1 VTARV
6 VVVYHSRSGRT
17 RTLAEGVVRG
27 ASAVPGVVAKA
38 YDVEG
43 VVSQDELARAD
54 AIVMGCPTY
63 MGSASAPFK
72 AFMDATAPIW
82 ALQGWR
88 DKLAAGFTHSAA
100 PSGDK
105 LGTLV
110 QLAVFAAQHGMVWV
124 GLGLP
129 PSYAS
134 ADRAASGG
142 DINRLGSHLG
152 AMAQTPPGGGAVS
165 EGDENTCEH
174 LGRRVAEFA
183 LRHAHRAADADLPR
197 EGQVARHPSAATW
210 LFPPQGRTPLPG
222 IARVNVRE
230 LAARPGRF
238 EHHLTVV
245 GRVGNAQLE
254 IATASEPLFFAHI
267 NISDEYAVALPTGD
281 DMIDRFPLR
290 TFVADAGSGEDAA
303 RYNHRILDLVQHPL
317 GWMHWPG
324 RLRPPFEPFAFPAGM
339 RRCGVTVVCC
349 ASSPTPPDRER
360 PPGVRA
366 VREADAKSYRETPP
380 PLGLA
385 DLGHEP
391 ARIVARVGQAD
402 LALVVDPLGVDA
414 PRGAYVLVLEAAAT
428 SAHFACDLLYLPPG
442 SRLESGGIRR
452 ALVLRDEGQDA
463 EPPPTSWERVPESPI
478 PPFEEARRV
487 PLPLT
492 RAGVTLTQGPDHAH
506 VTVAVG
512 AMHAVVPRHWLARM
526 LFRVAL
532 HRPLLGYVETYGG
545 FFFDDREGIV
555 FGLRSAE
562 ATQRVAVEPAALLGM
577 VETLYLAA
585 APPGYVEL

>member
-1 VTARV
+1 MTTSV

-17 RTLAEGVVRG
+17 RALAEAVVRG
-27 ASAVPGVVAKA
+27 ACEVPGITARA

-43 VVSQDELARAD
+43 VVPQDELARAD
-54 AIVMGCPTY
+54 AIVLGCPTY

-72 AFMDATAPIW
+72 AFMDASAPIW

-110 QLAVFAAQHGMVWV
+110 QLAVFAAQHGMIWV

-134 ADRAASGG
+134 ADRTASGG
-142 DINRLGSHLG
+142 DVNRLGSHLG
-152 AMAQTPPGGGAVS
+152 AMAQTPPGGGGLC
-165 EGDENTCEH
+165 EGDMKTCEH
-174 LGRRVAEFA
+174 LGRRVAELT
-183 LRHAHRAADADLPR
+183 LRHAHGAAGKDDPAR
-197 EGQVARHPSAATW
+197 EGRARHASAATW
-210 LFPPQGRTPLPG
+210 VLPPVARAPLPG
-222 IARVNVRE
+222 IARVNLRE

-245 GRVGNAQLE
+245 ARAGKAQLE
-254 IATASEPLFFAHI
+254 VATASEPLAFGHV
-267 NISDEYAVALPTGD
+267 NISDEYAAALPTGD
-281 DMIDRFPLR
+281 DLIDRFPLR
-290 TFVADAGSGEDAA
+290 TFVADAATGEDAT
-303 RYNHRILDLVQHPL
+303 RYNHRVLDLVLHPH

-349 ASSPTPPDRER
+349 ASSPTPPGRER
-360 PPGVRA
+360 PPGVA
-366 VREADAKSYRETPP
+366 ATREADAKSYREAPP

-385 DLGHEP
+385 DLGHEG
-391 ARIVARVGQAD
+391 ARVMAHVGRAT
-402 LALVVDPLGVDA
+402 LALVVCPLQIAA
-414 PRGAYVLVLEAAAT
+414 PRGAYVLVLEATAG
-428 SAHFACDLLYLPPG
+428 SVHFACDLLHLPPG
-442 SRLESGGIRR
+442 SSLDGAGITR
-452 ALVLRDEGQDA
+452 ALVLSDALQDA

-478 PPFEEARRV
+478 ASFEEERRV
-487 PLPLT
+487 PLPLSHG
-492 RAGVTLTQGPDHAH
+492 GVTLARVDDAH

-512 AMHAVVPRHWLARM
+512 AMLAVVPRHWLARM
-526 LFRVAL
+526 LFRIAL

-545 FFFDDREGIV
+545 FFFDDRDGV
-555 FGLRSAE
+555 AFGLRGAG
-562 ATQRVAVEPAALLGM
+562 ATERAPVDLAALLSM
-577 VETLYLAA
+577 VEALYLAA